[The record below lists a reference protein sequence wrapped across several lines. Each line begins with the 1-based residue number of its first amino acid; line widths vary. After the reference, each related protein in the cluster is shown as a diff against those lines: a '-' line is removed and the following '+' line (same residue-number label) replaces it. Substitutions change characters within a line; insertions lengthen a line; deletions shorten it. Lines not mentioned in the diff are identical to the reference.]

1 MNIIKHRPISRRTLL
16 RGAGVSLALPWL
28 ESMSSLAR
36 AASTAGGIAES
47 ERPKRAVFT
56 MWGLGVNG
64 RDYTPTTFGREWEA
78 TTILK
83 PVSQLRDE
91 FTLISGL
98 KLTHSGGHGGEA
110 HRVKA
115 KLLGLL
121 F

>member
-1 MNIIKHRPISRRTLL
+1 MNIIKHRPISRRTML

-28 ESMSSLAR
+28 DSMSSLAR

-64 RDYTPTTFGREWEA
+64 RDYTPTAFGREWEA

-83 PVSQLRDE
+83 PVSHLRDE

-98 KLTHSGGHGGEA
+98 KLTH
-110 HRVKA
+110 
-115 KLLGLL
+115 
-121 F
+121 